1 LRTLLIIMCLAISFI
16 PIGIIGGIQG
26 FQSSS
31 FILIALIT
39 IVTFVASLIISYL
52 ISRPIERLT
61 RYIDEISKGRLDVNL
76 ENSEIYEINNL
87 TDSLNRVMTSL
98 KLAIHKVG
106 VKKGEIFEKTVQ
118 AKEAVEEKYTN
129 LLDSLAGWFWE
140 VDDKGI
146 YTYCSK
152 NISNILG
159 FKPDEIIGKSFFDF
173 MLPED
178 AKKFKHIFK
187 ETAQKEIPIKDIE
200 NWNLSKNGN
209 KVCMITNGVPFF
221 NNNGNILGYRGVDID
236 ITNRKMAEE
245 KIKKLNIEIV
255 ELRKEIDQLLNERN
269 KKKIKKLD
277 KVSRKKKK
285 IGDKW
290 IEHEQDSVFIF
301 DENANILDCN
311 ENMYKR
317 LGYTKSEM
325 LSLNMADFD
334 ILESKED
341 ISNKIKDAKKIGSLN
356 FKTIHKRKDGS
367 AILVFENV
375 QYIKDENNFKCI
387 VREDY

>member
-1 LRTLLIIMCLAISFI
+1 MCLAISFI

>member
-1 LRTLLIIMCLAISFI
+1 MCLAISFI

-31 FILIALIT
+31 FILIGLIT
-39 IVTFVASLIISYL
+39 IVTFVVSLIISYL

-61 RYIDEISKGRLDVNL
+61 RNIDEISMGKLDVKI
-76 ENSEIYEINNL
+76 EKSEIHEINNL

-106 VKKGEIFEKTVQ
+106 VKKGEIFEKTVKE
-118 AKEAVEEKYTN
+118 KEAVEKKYTN
-129 LLDSLAGWFWE
+129 LLDSIAGWSWE

-152 NISNILG
+152 NISSILG
-159 FKPDEIIGKSFFDF
+159 FNPYEMIGKSFFDF
-173 MLPED
+173 MLPDD
-178 AKKFKHIFK
+178 AKKVKHIFK
-187 ETAQKEIPIKDIE
+187 ETAQKEILIKDIE
-200 NWNLSKNGN
+200 NWNLTKNGN

-221 NNNGNILGYRGVDID
+221 DNNGNLLGYRGVDID
-236 ITNRKMAEE
+236 ITNRKKAEE
-245 KIKKLNIEIV
+245 KIKKLNTEIV
-255 ELRKEIDQLLNERN
+255 ELRKEINQLLDERE
-269 KKKIKKLD
+269 KKKIKKMD
-277 KVSRKKKK
+277 KVNSKKKK
-285 IGDKW
+285 IADRW
-290 IEHEQDSVFIF
+290 IEHDHDSVFIF

-334 ILESKED
+334 ALESKED
-341 ISNKIKDAKKIGSLN
+341 ISNKINDAKKIGSLN

-375 QYIKDENNFKCI
+375 QYLKDENTFKCI